1 MNHIRMEH
9 LWLYKKVGCF
19 NLKTLFYYNW
29 QVRDDWFKW
38 CEQLTEV
45 ELLRKRVGGVGSIL
59 ETLFHIVDVEYSWI
73 SALQEKED
81 NEPQFKDYQS
91 IKKVKALSDSYRR
104 ELEEFLQIWSG
115 DLEYKILKA
124 SWTDKIYTYGEVL
137 RHVIVHEI
145 HHIGQLSI
153 WARELNLQP
162 VSANLIGRGL

>member
-38 CEQLTEV
+38 CEQLTEE

>member
-38 CEQLTEV
+38 CEQLTEE

-73 SALQEKED
+73 SELQEKED

>member
-1 MNHIRMEH
+1 M
-9 LWLYKKVGCF
+9 Y
-19 NLKTLFYYNW
+19 TLIQYNW
-29 QVRDDWFKW
+29 QVREDWFKW
-38 CEQLTEV
+38 CEQLTEE

-73 SALQEKED
+73 CDLKGKKVD
-81 NEPQFKDYQS
+81 EPQFKDYQS
-91 IKKVKALSDSYRR
+91 IQKVKALSNLYNKD
-104 ELEEFLQIWSG
+104 LDGFLQSWKE
-115 DLEYKILKA
+115 DLENKILKA
-124 SWTDKIYTYGEVL
+124 SWTDKTYTHGEVL

>member
-1 MNHIRMEH
+1 M
-9 LWLYKKVGCF
+9 Y
-19 NLKTLFYYNW
+19 TLFQYNW

-38 CEQLTEV
+38 CEQLSEE

-73 SALQEKED
+73 CDLKGGEVD
-81 NEPQFKDYQS
+81 EPKFKDYQS
-91 IKKVKALSDSYRR
+91 IQKVKALSDLYNKD
-104 ELEEFLQIWSG
+104 LEEFVQSWTESLENQI
-115 DLEYKILKA
+115 LNV
-124 SWTDKIYTYGEVL
+124 SWTDKEYRYGEVL

-162 VSANLIGRGL
+162 ISANLIGRGL

>member
-1 MNHIRMEH
+1 M
-9 LWLYKKVGCF
+9 Y
-19 NLKTLFYYNW
+19 TLFQYNW

-38 CEQLTEV
+38 CEQLSEE

-73 SALQEKED
+73 CDLKGEEVD
-81 NEPQFKDYQS
+81 EPKFKDYQS
-91 IKKVKALSDSYRR
+91 IQKVKALSDLYNKD
-104 ELEEFLQIWSG
+104 LEEFVQSWTESLENQI
-115 DLEYKILKA
+115 LNV
-124 SWTDKIYTYGEVL
+124 SWTDKEYRYGEVL

-162 VSANLIGRGL
+162 ISANLIGRGL

>member
-1 MNHIRMEH
+1 MEH

-38 CEQLTEV
+38 CEQLTEE

-73 SALQEKED
+73 SELQEKED

>member
-38 CEQLTEV
+38 CEQLTKE

-104 ELEEFLQIWSG
+104 ELEEFLQIWSD

>member
-1 MNHIRMEH
+1 M
-9 LWLYKKVGCF
+9 Y
-19 NLKTLFYYNW
+19 TLFQYNW

-38 CEQLTEV
+38 CEQLTEE

-91 IKKVKALSDSYRR
+91 IKKVKALSDLYRR
-104 ELEEFLQIWSG
+104 ELDNFLQLWSG
-115 DLEYKILKA
+115 DFESKILKA
-124 SWTDKIYTYGEVL
+124 SWTDKTYKYGEVL

>member
-1 MNHIRMEH
+1 M
-9 LWLYKKVGCF
+9 Y
-19 NLKTLFYYNW
+19 TLLQYNW

-38 CEQLTEV
+38 CEQLSAE

-59 ETLFHIVDVEYSWI
+59 ATLFHIVDVEYSWI
-73 SALQEKED
+73 SVIQGKED
-81 NEPQFKDYQS
+81 SEPQFKDYQS
-91 IKKVKALSDSYRR
+91 IKKVKVLSDLYKK
-104 ELEEFLQIWSG
+104 ELEDFLQVWSAN
-115 DLEYKILKA
+115 LECKLLKA
-124 SWTDKIYTYGEVL
+124 SWTDKTYTYGEVL

>member
-1 MNHIRMEH
+1 MEH
-9 LWLYKKVGCF
+9 VCLYKKVGCF

-38 CEQLTEV
+38 CEQLTEE

-73 SALQEKED
+73 SALQEIED

-91 IKKVKALSDSYRR
+91 IKKVKALSDLYRR
-104 ELEEFLQIWSG
+104 ELDNFLQLWSG
-115 DLEYKILKA
+115 DFESKILKA
-124 SWTDKIYTYGEVL
+124 SWTDKTYKYGEVL
-137 RHVIVHEI
+137 RHVIAHEI
-145 HHIGQLSI
+145 HHIGQISI

>member
-1 MNHIRMEH
+1 MEH

-38 CEQLTEV
+38 CEQLTKE

>member
-1 MNHIRMEH
+1 MEH

-38 CEQLTEV
+38 CEQLTKE

-137 RHVIVHEI
+137 RHVIVHKI